1 MRDRDHST
9 PEADHAMGDGERYVP
24 TAAAREAVKGH
35 ETEVLHAI
43 GIDWRGGKGHITC
56 PYPDHGG
63 AADWRWD
70 DKKSKAVCT
79 CKKPHSIFDV
89 VGNVTGCDFAA
100 AKLRIAEI
108 IGRSDIIRTKKDNG
122 SGRQS
127 QRTDAASL
135 LSVPAEKRDDRL
147 PITYLACRLKVSEDA
162 VPIPNTKMIGIKAL
176 GYFDA
181 LAGTGDKPKHIGD
194 FPCAVFETVAAD
206 GRTHAHR
213 IYLAPGGVDKA
224 SVSKPKK
231 SAKVIGDQS
240 MDGCA
245 VLWGDPATAPHLI
258 VTEGIETGA
267 AEALTHWPE
276 IQAGTVAVVA
286 AISANGIKAFK
297 PWPVTQRITV
307 AADRDE
313 MWRGSKRPS
322 RAGEQAA
329 RELGMALYK
338 QIEIRIALPG
348 EPATKTDWLNVLLD
362 DGVDAVR
369 AGIEASERFVPTEE
383 ELAEMET
390 RRNRAAELA
399 TIIMTYP
406 LSIMETTQLRYSHA
420 ANGSVW
426 LQKYDGLNRETREEQ
441 WTPVATPIGVPALLR
456 YADQADAYGLRVL
469 VQDMKGRP
477 RPVDLERSALARM
490 GGSDLKAK
498 LFEAGLRVEQD
509 GDHIAV
515 AVLKA
520 AHPDHEIVVVSRPG
534 WHRLK
539 GFAPIFVAPNGA
551 VFGLP
556 DGHSHIRHPIEKPL
570 DRQRYNA
577 VY

>member
-1 MRDRDHST
+1 MRDRDHNT
-9 PEADHAMGDGERYVP
+9 PEADHATGVGERYVP

-43 GIDWRGGKGHITC
+43 GIEWRGGKGHITC

-63 AADWRWD
+63 VADWRWD

-79 CKKPHSIFDV
+79 CKKLHSIFDV
-89 VGNVTGCDFAA
+89 VGNVTGCDFDA
-100 AKLRIAEI
+100 AKLRVAEI
-108 IGRSDIIRTKKDNG
+108 IGRSDIIRIKNDSG
-122 SGRQS
+122 SVRQF
-127 QRTDAASL
+127 QRIDAASL
-135 LSVPAEKRDDRL
+135 LSVSAEKRDDRL
-147 PITYLACRLKVSEDA
+147 PIVYLARRLKVSEDA
-162 VPIPNTKMIGIKAL
+162 VPIPNTRMIGIKAL
-176 GYFDA
+176 AYFDPPA
-181 LAGTGDKPKHIGD
+181 NGQGKPKHVGD

-267 AEALTHWPE
+267 AEALAHWPE
-276 IQAGTVAVVA
+276 IQASTVAVVA

-297 PWPVTQRITV
+297 PWPVTQCITV

-313 MWRGSKRPS
+313 MWMGSKRPS

-329 RELGMALYK
+329 RELGMVLHR
-338 QIEIRIALPG
+338 QIETRIALPG
-348 EPATKTDWLNVLLD
+348 EPDTKMDWLNVLETQ
-362 DGVDAVR
+362 GPDAVR
-369 AGIEASERFVPTEE
+369 AGIKMAKRFVPTAD
-383 ELAEMET
+383 ELADLET
-390 RRNRAAELA
+390 RRNRAAELEDV
-399 TIIMTYP
+399 IRTYP
-406 LSIMETTQLRYSHA
+406 LPDMETVQIRYQHTA
-420 ANGSVW
+420 GGRVR
-426 LQKYDGLNRETREEQ
+426 LYKYDGKDKEGEDLWLPVT
-441 WTPVATPIGVPALLR
+441 TPFGVPALLR

-469 VQDMKGRP
+469 VQDMNRRP

-490 GGSDLKAK
+490 GGSDIKAK

-539 GFAPIFVAPNGA
+539 DLTPSSS
-551 VFGLP
+551 LP
-556 DGHSHIRHPIEKPL
+556 TARCLGCRTGTAWSFP
-570 DRQRYNA
+570 
-577 VY
+577 